1 MERSTDSGGAWITL
15 CPPTGTGKCI
25 AGSNNFAGTSETSAL
40 SVSFDKLRLT
50 FSSGSNFGLCE
61 VWAYEFKNYA
71 PLSSF
76 TFKWDTSVMDS
87 ESYAVN

>member
-1 MERSTDSGGAWITL
+1 MERSSNSGSTWTEL
-15 CPPTGTGKCI
+15 CSPTASVNCI
-25 AGSNNFAGTSETSAL
+25 AGSNNFAGTSEVSAL

-50 FSSGSNFGLCE
+50 FSAGSNFGLCE

-76 TFKWDTSVMDS
+76 TFQWDTSVMDS
-87 ESYAVN
+87 NSYAVN

>member
-1 MERSTDSGGAWITL
+1 MEGSNSGTWTEL
-15 CPPTGTGKCI
+15 CPATGTGKCI
-25 AGSNNFAGTSETSAL
+25 AGSNNFAGTSEVSPL

-50 FSSGSNFGLCE
+50 FIKGNNFGLCE

-76 TFKWDTSVMDS
+76 TF
-87 ESYAVN
+87 